1 MLTLTQVLTRDNL
14 GLYCDFLPMITAKTS
29 AAQLTRHL
37 QSTDELIKKGD
48 LAKATAQL
56 NEAVQAFP
64 QDPRVYLIGA
74 RMAEASGNAQ
84 GALELAQRAV
94 KVNPAWSVSVTE
106 YAHLLAR
113 QNQFLPAIE
122 QAEKAVQLD
131 PRNPQVLQRVIEVA
145 QRAQAIPMAVRWLRQ
160 LMLVEPTLGAKRL
173 LAADLHA
180 LGEHNEAIEL
190 YTQMVDALP
199 DDVLARTG
207 RMQTAYAKGDLTL
220 SKADAEHLLQADPGN
235 ENVRFW
241 HALASG
247 NTPATQP
254 ISVFKEVFDS
264 SADLYD
270 QHLVRSLRYQ
280 LPKQVAK
287 LITDR
292 YPDLKLNVLDLGCG
306 TGLLGVCL
314 GRIDGA
320 LVGVDVSEKMIAQ
333 AARHNVYDRFHT
345 VNLLD
350 ALQETPD
357 AIYQVVAACDV
368 FIYVGDL
375 SQAIPNAYRI
385 LAPGGHLMFSCETA
399 KPKEANLVLRPTMRY
414 AHKRSHIQALCKA
427 AGFVDISIEETEL
440 RLENN
445 QPVIGFVVVAR
456 KAA

>member
-1 MLTLTQVLTRDNL
+1 
-14 GLYCDFLPMITAKTS
+14 MITAKTS
-29 AAQLTRHL
+29 AAQFTRHL
-37 QSTDELIKKGD
+37 QSTDELIKKGE
-48 LAKATAQL
+48 LTKATAQL

-84 GALELAQRAV
+84 GARELAQRAIQ
-94 KVNPAWSVSVTE
+94 VNPNWSVSVTE

-113 QNQFLPAIE
+113 QNQFQLAIE

-131 PRNPQVLQRVIEVA
+131 PRDPQVLQRVIEVA
-145 QRAQAIPMAVRWLRQ
+145 QRAQALHLAVRWLRL
-160 LMLVEPTLGAKRL
+160 LMEVAPTLGVKRL
-173 LAADLHA
+173 LASDLHA
-180 LGEHNEAIEL
+180 LGQHDEAIDL
-190 YTQMVDALP
+190 YTQMVDAIP
-199 DDVLARTG
+199 GDVLARSG
-207 RMQTAYAKGDLTL
+207 RMQAAYSKGDLAL
-220 SKADAEHLLQADPGN
+220 AKSDAEYLVKADPGN
-235 ENVRFW
+235 PQLRFW
-241 HALASG
+241 LELASG
-247 NTPATQP
+247 NTPVTQP
-254 ISVFKEVFDS
+254 VSVFKEIFDS

-270 QHLVRSLRYQ
+270 QHMVRSLRYQ

-314 GRIDGA
+314 GRINGA
-320 LVGVDVSEKMIAQ
+320 LVGVDVSEKMIEQ

-350 ALQETPD
+350 ALTETPD
-357 AIYQVVAACDV
+357 ALYQVIAALDV

-375 SQAIPNAYRI
+375 SQAIPHAHRI

-399 KPKEANLVLRPTMRY
+399 KPKEANLVLRPSMRY
-414 AHKRSHIQALCKA
+414 AHKRSHIQALCKS
-427 AGFVDISIEETEL
+427 AGFVDVSIEETDL
-440 RLENN
+440 RLENDK
-445 QPVIGFVVVAR
+445 PVAGFVVVAR